1 MMRLSRLSKEGLD
14 RIMSNTVKY
23 HELCHP
29 YREGIKK
36 DRRHLN
42 KSFRTREKQFFN
54 RFCETLIKPR
64 DLWLDYCGKP
74 NAETL
79 QYRTKANFHVGA
91 V

>member
-1 MMRLSRLSKEGLD
+1 
-14 RIMSNTVKY
+14 MSDTVKY
-23 HELCHP
+23 NKLCHP

-42 KSFRTREKQFFN
+42 RKFRFKEKQFFR
-54 RFCETLIKPR
+54 RFCEILVKPR

-79 QYRTKANFHVGA
+79 QARTGPNFQEG
-91 V
+91 